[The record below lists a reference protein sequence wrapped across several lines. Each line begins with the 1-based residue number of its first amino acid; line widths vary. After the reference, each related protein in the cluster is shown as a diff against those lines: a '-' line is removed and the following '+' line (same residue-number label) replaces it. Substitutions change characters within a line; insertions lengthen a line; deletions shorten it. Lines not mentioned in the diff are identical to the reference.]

1 MLIMRL
7 LHILSSIWFISGL
20 LGRWLAYAQAQRAT
34 DIHTAG
40 ALLRLSDRF
49 DRWMVIPGSQAVL
62 AFGLLTAWLQ
72 GQPLLGTF
80 GGAHANWLLI
90 SLLLFALPMPIVMGL
105 LIPRRKVRIAA
116 LHTALAHGTIT
127 PELRAALA
135 DKVVTRSRMVE
146 LLIVVVIL
154 VLMILRPF

>member
-1 MLIMRL
+1 MLIIRL
-7 LHILSSIWFISGL
+7 LHILTSIWFMSGL

-34 DIHTAG
+34 DIHAAD

-49 DRWMVIPGSQAVL
+49 DRWMVVPGSQAVL
-62 AFGLLTAWLQ
+62 AFGLFTAWLQ

-80 GGAHANWLLI
+80 GGTHSNWLLI
-90 SLLLFALPMPIVMGL
+90 SLLLFALPIPIVMGL
-105 LIPRRKVRIAA
+105 LIPRRKIRMAA
-116 LHTALAHGTIT
+116 LDTARTLGTIT

-154 VLMILRPF
+154 ILMILKPF

>member
-1 MLIMRL
+1 MLILRL

-116 LHTALAHGTIT
+116 PHTALAHGTIT

>member
-7 LHILSSIWFISGL
+7 VHILMSIWFISGL

-34 DIHTAG
+34 DVHTAD

-49 DRWMVIPGSQAVL
+49 ERWMVVPGSQAVL

-72 GQPLLGTF
+72 GQPLLGTL
-80 GGAHANWLLI
+80 GGAHSNWLPI
-90 SLLLFALPMPIVMGL
+90 SLLLFALPIPMVMGL
-105 LIPRRKVRIAA
+105 LIPRRRSRVAA
-116 LHTALAHGTIT
+116 LDTARRLGMIT
-127 PELRAALA
+127 PDLRAALA

-146 LLIVVVIL
+146 LLIVAFIL
-154 VLMILRPF
+154 IVMIIKPF

>member
-1 MLIMRL
+1 MLIIRL
-7 LHILSSIWFISGL
+7 LHILTSIWFMSGL

-34 DIHTAG
+34 HIHTADTS
-40 ALLRLSDRF
+40 LRLSDRF
-49 DRWMVIPGSQAVL
+49 DRWMVVPGSQAVL

-80 GGAHANWLLI
+80 GGAPSNWLLI
-90 SLLLFALPMPIVMGL
+90 SLLLFALPIPMVMGL
-105 LIPRRKVRIAA
+105 LIPRRKARVAA
-116 LHTALAHGTIT
+116 LDTARTLGTIT

-154 VLMILRPF
+154 VLMLLKPF

>member
-1 MLIMRL
+1 MLIIRL
-7 LHILSSIWFISGL
+7 VHILTSIWFMSGL

-34 DIHTAG
+34 DVHAADT
-40 ALLRLSDRF
+40 LLRLSDRF
-49 DRWMVIPGSQAVL
+49 DRWMVVPGSQAVL
-62 AFGLLTAWLQ
+62 AFGLFTAWLQ

-90 SLLLFALPMPIVMGL
+90 SLLLFALPMPIVMGV
-105 LIPRRKVRIAA
+105 LIPRRKVRMAA
-116 LHTALAHGTIT
+116 LDTALAHRTIT

-146 LLIVVVIL
+146 LLIVAIIL
-154 VLMILRPF
+154 ILMILKPF